1 MIIDE
6 NKDYCFIKSK
16 LVITVKILRKYND
29 RSRVVAKQTNKQTNK
44 QTKQTQKHRNWQT
57 LLSRKTYLSTKKKYL
72 KNKRISR
79 RTVNTRTKR
88 GK

>member
-44 QTKQTQKHRNWQT
+44 ADSETQKLANTFKQKNILKH
-57 LLSRKTYLSTKKKYL
+57 KKEIPK
-72 KNKRISR
+72 K
-79 RTVNTRTKR
+79 
-88 GK
+88 